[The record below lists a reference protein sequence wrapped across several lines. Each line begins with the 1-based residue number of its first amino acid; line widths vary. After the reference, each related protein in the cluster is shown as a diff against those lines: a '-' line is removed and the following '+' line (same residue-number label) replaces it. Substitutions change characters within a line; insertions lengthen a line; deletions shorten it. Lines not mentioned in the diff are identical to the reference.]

1 MKYLDLTLPTPA
13 QNLACD
19 EALIDFCEADNDV
32 EILRFWQSSQYFV
45 AVGYANRVAAEVN
58 LEECR
63 RRQIPVLRRCTGGG
77 TVLQGPGCLNYALVL
92 RIESRNSLQ
101 SITATNCYI
110 MKRHQETLQKVTG
123 LAISVQGFTDLAIG
137 GLKFSGNAQRRKR
150 DYVLFHGSFLLD
162 FDIALVEK
170 LLRMPSKQPAYR
182 ANRSHADFL
191 TNLSVPAAM
200 VKQALQRCWNAN
212 EPLAE
217 VPWNGIDR
225 LMNEKYGRDAW
236 NLKH

>member
-19 EALIDFCEADNDV
+19 EALIDFCEAGNDV

-45 AVGYANRVAAEVN
+45 AVGYANHVADETDLV
-58 LEECR
+58 ECR
-63 RRQIPVLRRCTGGG
+63 RREIPILRRCTGGG
-77 TVLQGPGCLNYALVL
+77 TVLQGPGCLNYALIL
-92 RIESRNSLQ
+92 RIESRRSLQ
-101 SITATNCYI
+101 SVTSTNRYI
-110 MKRHQETLQKVTG
+110 MKRHQEALQKVTG
-123 LAISVQGFTDLAIG
+123 LAISVQGFTDLAVG

-182 ANRSHADFL
+182 SNRSHADFMA
-191 TNLSVPAAM
+191 NLNVPAEI
-200 VKQALQRCWNAN
+200 VKQALQRCWKAN
-212 EPLAE
+212 QPPAE
-217 VPWNGIDR
+217 MPWNQIER
-225 LMNEKYGRDAW
+225 FVNEKYGRQAW
-236 NLKH
+236 NLKY